1 MVDLEFHEFESTRF
15 EDLAD
20 PAPVDL
26 QILTGQVDCGIR
38 SLEQCDAKFVG
49 VEARPILDAIERR
62 LGMNDRGNPLR
73 NVVTTRIGDR
83 IEIRRYAGSGGLKPG
98 ETGAMQ
104 LGKA

>member
-1 MVDLEFHEFESTRF
+1 MVYFYFHEFECARF
-15 EDLAD
+15 EDLAY
-20 PAPVDL
+20 PSPVYL

-38 SLEQCDAKFVG
+38 SLEQCDAKFGG